1 MSRGGTTLTDVA
13 RTAGVS
19 LSTASLAFSG
29 AGPIAEAT
37 RTKVLAAAE
46 ELGYHGP
53 DPVAASLRRG
63 RSGVVGVMM
72 GGAVRRS
79 FRDPVSIQFL
89 DGVVTT
95 LAAHSYGTL
104 LLSAAEGDSPV
115 EDLVRHGA
123 MDAAV
128 LMGGAFMS
136 RRTMD
141 VLAAR
146 RLPTVQIGGSGRQGI
161 TVRAREKEAMR
172 QLGEHLRARGHSR
185 VAVATMPWHAT
196 RQSGPIDLATARRP
210 SSPFTARRLDG
221 LRAAGI
227 DPVAAWECSGSLVEE
242 GIAAG
247 KALLEYQPT
256 ALVGFSDLIAAGL
269 LLAAQEAGLTVPDQI
284 AIAGYDG
291 VNLPW
296 LGETTLTTIV
306 MPIAE
311 MGHQAAA
318 AALKLAQ
325 GEKAESVLVDTKL
338 RLGTTT

>member
-13 RTAGVS
+13 RAAGVS

-29 AGPIAEAT
+29 AGPIADAT
-37 RTKVLAAAE
+37 RAKVLAAAA
-46 ELGYHGP
+46 ELEYHGP

-63 RSGVVGVMM
+63 RSGVVGVLM

-95 LAAHSYGTL
+95 LAAQGHGTL
-104 LLSAAEGDSPV
+104 LLSAAEGHDAV

-136 RRTMD
+136 RRTME

-146 RLPTVQIGGSGRQGI
+146 RLPTVQIGGSGRQGT
-161 TVRAREKEAMR
+161 TVRAREKEAMCV
-172 QLGEHLRARGHSR
+172 LGQHLRERGHSR
-185 VAVATMPWHAT
+185 VAVATMPWHST
-196 RQSGPIDLATARRP
+196 RRSGPVDLTTAARP
-210 SSPFTARRLDG
+210 TSPFTARRLDG
-221 LRAAGI
+221 LRAAGLE
-227 DPVAAWECSGSLVEE
+227 PVAAWECSGSLVEE

-247 KALLEYQPT
+247 KAMLKYEPT
-256 ALVGFSDLIAAGL
+256 ALIGFSDLIAAGL
-269 LLAAQEAGLTVPDQI
+269 LLAAQEAGLTIPDQV
-284 AIAGYDG
+284 AVAGFDG

-296 LGETTLTTIV
+296 LGETELTSI
-306 MPIAE
+306 MLPIAD
-311 MGHQAAA
+311 MGRHAAT
-318 AALKLAQ
+318 AALALAR
-325 GEKAESVLVDTKL
+325 GEEAPSVLMDAEL
-338 RLGTTT
+338 RVGTTT